1 MANIQGQYSSQI
13 QSFQKECY
21 HNNKARE
28 TERQRKRWRRR
39 RRRRRKKQNE
49 NKKKRRERE
58 RERERERRKQLFHSG
73 GPERI
78 RVLSLFIQQIS
89 NWISQSGSSRLII
102 PTATMS
108 TTFSCIIITIAITT
122 SSDNV
127 LEQNHSYLLAIN
139 SVSPFSS
146 KSSTDLCIAE
156 NINTKSPIF
165 KFRCFKNENCLDMRY
180 HNRYNYHQLC
190 RAVSESR
197 FINMSIQQFYRELV
211 TSQRL
216 IFHSENI
223 NRSFRILPF
232 YRHCYQLFGYLSLQL
247 ISLSTCHRSLG
258 K

>member
-1 MANIQGQYSSQI
+1 
-13 QSFQKECY
+13 
-21 HNNKARE
+21 
-28 TERQRKRWRRR
+28 
-39 RRRRRKKQNE
+39 
-49 NKKKRRERE
+49 
-58 RERERERRKQLFHSG
+58 
-73 GPERI
+73 
-78 RVLSLFIQQIS
+78 
-89 NWISQSGSSRLII
+89 
-102 PTATMS
+102 MS